1 MHNINFAKMCRL
13 SALAKIYI
21 VTGVLI
27 IALSDM
33 RRGNKMLGI
42 FLIILGII
50 VFFYEVKFG
59 FGLLLLIAAVYVLY
73 CWFCGKAG

>member
-1 MHNINFAKMCRL
+1 
-13 SALAKIYI
+13 
-21 VTGVLI
+21 
-27 IALSDM
+27 
-33 RRGNKMLGI
+33 MLGI

-73 CWFCGKAG
+73 CWFCSKAG